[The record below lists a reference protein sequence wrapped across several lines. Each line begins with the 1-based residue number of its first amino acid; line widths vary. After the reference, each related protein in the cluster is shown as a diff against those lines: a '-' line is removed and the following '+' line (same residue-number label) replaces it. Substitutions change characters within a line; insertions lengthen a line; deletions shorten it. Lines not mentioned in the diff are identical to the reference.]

1 MNNARRKNL
10 NKLNEQ
16 LMEIM
21 MALDEIK
28 TEEEDYLYNIPE
40 NLQNSERYEKAENA
54 FDNLE
59 EAYSNLEEVINCIEC
74 SCE

>member
-1 MNNARRKNL
+1 MNNIRRKKL

-16 LMEIM
+16 LSEMLIV
-21 MALDEIK
+21 LDELR
-28 TEEEDYLYNIPE
+28 TEEEEYLYNVPE
-40 NLQNSERYEKAENA
+40 NLQYSERYEKAENA

-59 EAYSNLEEVINCIEC
+59 EAYSNLEETINCIEC